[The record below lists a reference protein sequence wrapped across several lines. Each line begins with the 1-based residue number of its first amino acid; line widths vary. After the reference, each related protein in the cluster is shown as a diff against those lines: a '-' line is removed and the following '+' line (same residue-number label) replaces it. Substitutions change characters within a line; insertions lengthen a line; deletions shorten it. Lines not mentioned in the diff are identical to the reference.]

1 MSSSTRHKWWER
13 WRVSSDNNNDD
24 GGCLTVGSGGMC
36 LMVVEDAQWQ
46 WWVGAMT
53 MVKGVDERQGD
64 K

>member
-1 MSSSTRHKWWER
+1 MSSSTRHKWWEQ

-46 WWVGAMT
+46 WWLGAMT